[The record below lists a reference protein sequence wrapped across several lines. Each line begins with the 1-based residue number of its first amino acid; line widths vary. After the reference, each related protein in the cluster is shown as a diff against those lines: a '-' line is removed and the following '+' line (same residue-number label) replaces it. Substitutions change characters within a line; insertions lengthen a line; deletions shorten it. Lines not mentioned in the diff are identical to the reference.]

1 MWEIE
6 VPTSHIS
13 REARASFIVSEDIP
27 CERMLKGDV
36 AFIRQWGISS
46 FDEIKNGHLYA
57 VVMDVDKNGDKAATS
72 KLFRIIKLGDNKLG
86 LYMSISKKPIIKSFD
101 EIYIAGE
108 VFAFQSS
115 VTAPQEVA

>member
-13 REARASFIVSEDIP
+13 SEARASFIVSEDIP
-27 CERMLKGDV
+27 YERMLKGDV
-36 AFIRQWGISS
+36 AFIRQCGHG
-46 FDEIKNGHLYA
+46 FDDIKNGHLYA
-57 VVMDVDKNGDKAATS
+57 VVSGLDNDLNDEVET
-72 KLFRIIKLGDNKLG
+72 KLFRILKVGDNMLA
-86 LYMSISKKPIIKSFD
+86 LYLPMSKEMIIKSFD